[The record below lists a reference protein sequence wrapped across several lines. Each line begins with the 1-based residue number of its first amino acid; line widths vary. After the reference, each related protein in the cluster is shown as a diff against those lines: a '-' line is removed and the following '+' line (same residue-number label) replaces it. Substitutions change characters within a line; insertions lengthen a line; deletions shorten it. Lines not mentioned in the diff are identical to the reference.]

1 MSFTD
6 SLFADSLAVSQLSS
20 SGSPFSPS
28 RSFIEGNSLIDRPI
42 PRPLS
47 SSLVFIDSTVEDYQ
61 SLVSGASAGTEVH
74 VLNSAQ
80 DAIAQITQVLA
91 GRTGISSLHIVSHG
105 EAGVLNF
112 GSTQLGLGTLAT
124 YSTALQSWATALT
137 PTADILLYG
146 CYVAAGTQGQTFVQQ
161 LEKLT
166 GADIAASI
174 DLTGSAVLGGNWNL
188 EYATGSIESSLAFRS
203 ATLATYAS
211 TLDII
216 VEETFRGADVN
227 QFNWIYGV
235 SRTGAADPFLTARST
250 VAPSQ
255 PGGLPGGGTDTPS
268 NGALRFTNNVSNQG
282 SFVIYDRPINRASG
296 LTITF
301 DLYAYGGTGADGI
314 SFFLIDGSANPTTAG
329 GTGGSLGYSS
339 NTRPGEAGPGI
350 VGGYLGIGFDEF
362 GNFSTTFHG
371 SNGNGSPTPD
381 SVAIRGNEAS
391 DYRLLRV
398 VAAAPSSIDNPGGT
412 ATRANS
418 RRRVQIDITPA
429 GLVSVQL
436 DLNDNNIFETSE
448 LLVSS
453 FDVTSQTGY
462 SAPLPQTFKFGWSA
476 STGGSTN
483 FHEINNFRTETFGG
497 APYIPLVR
505 FAPTSGTVNEGGT
518 LDLTV
523 SLDLPTSNT
532 VTVPLTL
539 SGTATNGADYT
550 IPTSI
555 TIAPGQTTGT
565 ITLTAINDLIPEGNE
580 TVIVT
585 LGTPTNADL
594 NPEDTVF
601 TATIVDGSGSIT
613 PSFSIVNNA
622 SRSEGTRGNKVYPF
636 TVMLSQALSE
646 TVSVSYTTV
655 DGTATVADNDYIPVS
670 GTLTFTPGV
679 TSQTINVTV
688 VGDQILE
695 GTERFTVTLSNP
707 IGGGTTI
714 TNGVGTGIIG
724 DDDGNGPDFN
734 LDGNVDIFWRRE
746 ATNENQIWLMNGA
759 TFADFTV
766 LPLAA
771 AEWSLEG
778 YGDFNDDGVDD
789 ILWHNKN
796 TLETVIWVIN
806 GPAFGT
812 FTNLLPISADYE
824 VADIGDFDG
833 DNRIDILWRST
844 ITGENAIWL
853 MDGTSISAIS
863 VLTPALPTYTIAD
876 VGDFDGDGD
885 LDLLWRNYTTGET
898 SFWLLNN
905 ASFGTFNIS
914 AIAQPTFQVIDT
926 ADLDGDGDLDIL
938 WNDTSTGETVVWV
951 MQGTTIA
958 STVTL
963 APALTWTGISI
974 LDLERD
980 GALEF
985 FWRNY
990 NTGQNVIWRMNDTN
1004 IAGAEELLAA
1014 VPGWQPLLDD

>member
-1 MSFTD
+1 MSLTD
-6 SLFADSLAVSQLSS
+6 SFLAASQSAALS
-20 SGSPFSPS
+20 FPS
-28 RSFIEGNSLIDRPI
+28 NPSNLLAEGTTSLIDRPI

-61 SLVSGASAGTEVH
+61 SLVSGVSTGTEVY

-112 GSTQLGLGTLAT
+112 GSAQLGLETLAT
-124 YSTALQSWATALT
+124 YSSALQSWATALT

-146 CYVAAGTQGQTFVQQ
+146 CHVAAGTQGQTFVQQ
-161 LEKLT
+161 LERLT

-174 DLTGSAVLGGNWNL
+174 DLTGSAVLGGNWTL
-188 EYATGSIESSLAFRS
+188 EYATGSIEAPLAFRS
-203 ATLATYAS
+203 STLATYAS

-216 VEETFRGADVN
+216 VEETFSGADVN
-227 QFNWIYGV
+227 QFNWIFGT
-235 SRTGAADPFLTARST
+235 SRAGAANPFLTARST
-250 VAPSQ
+250 VDPSQ

-268 NGALRFTNNVSNQG
+268 NGALRFTNNVTNQG
-282 SFVIYDRPINRASG
+282 SFVIYDQPINRASG

-339 NTRPGEAGPGI
+339 NTRPGEVGPGI

-371 SNGNGSPTPD
+371 SNGNLTPTPD

-391 DYRLLRV
+391 DYRLLQ
-398 VAAAPSSIDNPGGT
+398 VATAPSSIDNPGGT

-418 RRRVQIDITPA
+418 RRRVQIDITPT

-436 DLNDNNIFETSE
+436 DLNNNDTFEANE
-448 LLVSS
+448 VLVSN

-505 FAPTSGTVNEGGT
+505 FDPTSGTVNEGGT
-518 LDLTV
+518 LNLTV
-523 SLDLPTSNT
+523 SLDLPTSNE

-539 SGTATNGADYT
+539 SGTATNGTDYT
-550 IPTSI
+550 IPTFI

-565 ITLTAINDLIPEGNE
+565 VTLTAIDDLIPEGNE

-594 NPEDTVF
+594 NPEDTIF
-601 TATIVDGSGSIT
+601 TATIIDNDGPVT
-613 PSFSIVNNA
+613 PSFSIVNNV
-622 SRSEGTRGNKVYPF
+622 SRSEGTRGNKIYPF
-636 TVMLSQALSE
+636 TVTLSQALSE
-646 TVSVSYTTV
+646 AVSVNYTTV
-655 DGTATVADNDYIPVS
+655 DGTATVADNDYIATS
-670 GTLTFTPGV
+670 GTLTFAPGV
-679 TSQTINVTV
+679 TSQIINVTV

-707 IGGGTTI
+707 TGGGTTI
-714 TNGVGTGIIG
+714 ANGVGTGIIG

-746 ATNENQIWLMNGA
+746 TTNENQIWLMNGA

-766 LPLAA
+766 LPPAA

-789 ILWHNKN
+789 IFWHNKN
-796 TLETVIWVIN
+796 TLETVIWVMN
-806 GPAFGT
+806 GPVFGT
-812 FTNLLPISADYE
+812 FTNLLPVSAGYQ

-833 DNRIDILWRST
+833 DNKIDILWRNSV
-844 ITGENAIWL
+844 TGENAIWL
-853 MDGTSISAIS
+853 MDGTSIRSIS
-863 VLTPALPTYTIAD
+863 VLTSALPSYTIAD

-885 LDLLWRNYTTGET
+885 LDLLWRNHTTGET

-905 ASFGTFNIS
+905 AAFGTFTVS
-914 AIAQPTFQVIDT
+914 AIAQPTFKVIDT

-938 WNDTSTGETVVWV
+938 WNNTSTGETVVWI
-951 MQGTTIA
+951 MQGTTIE
-958 STVTL
+958 STVSL
-963 APALTWTGISI
+963 ASAFTWTGISI

-990 NTGQNVIWRMNDTN
+990 NTGRNVIWRMDGTS
-1004 IAGAEELLAA
+1004 IAGTEELLAA
-1014 VPGWQPLLDD
+1014 VPEWEPILDD